1 MRSLPFF
8 PRLTLPLPVALA
20 LTLAAGC
27 GGGET
32 ASTTSSSGAGGC
44 GAFPVPAWLADSKI
58 LVSGGTV
65 ENDDCRKGICRHNE
79 NTDLVRFHG
88 DVYLVH
94 RTAHSQVLGPN
105 SALHIYK
112 STDSGITLQE
122 TAVILAPVDRDIRD
136 PHFYVEGDTLFIK
149 TLTRL
154 PVNSTRDTNVDT
166 IAMISSSPDGATWSD
181 LAAITP
187 ATWSLWRIKESK
199 GIFYSAAYEDGD
211 KSVWLYTSPD
221 GKVWT
226 KGAQIYGVSA
236 DTPLETEL
244 TFLPS
249 GKLLALVRMDGN
261 DGEILGDTGRHRTK
275 VCRAD
280 APYSAFDCPTEISDQ
295 ATRVTAP
302 GVGVPRASITA
313 GKITAKVLPLPSYD
327 RTSIRPPAP
336 CTMRWLMASPRPVP
350 FSLVVKKGMKRFSS
364 TFCEMPGPLSATL
377 SSTKAS
383 SDAGPPERVPR
394 PRRTRVETAILP
406 RPFIACEALRT
417 RFIST

>member
-8 PRLTLPLPVALA
+8 SRLA
-20 LTLAAGC
+20 LPFLAAVALAAGC
-27 GGGET
+27 GGGEAAT
-32 ASTTSSSGAGGC
+32 TTSSSSGGAGG
-44 GAFPVPAWLADSKI
+44 GSAFPVPAWLAGSKI
-58 LVSGGTV
+58 LVNGGTV

-88 DVYLVH
+88 DIYLVH

-112 STDSGITLQE
+112 STDSGVTFQE
-122 TAVILAPVDRDIRD
+122 TAVILAPIDRDIRD
-136 PHFYVEGDTLFIK
+136 PHFYIQGDTLFIK

-154 PVNSTRDTNVDT
+154 PVNSTRDSNVDT

-211 KSVWLYTSPD
+211 KSVWLTTSPD

-249 GKLLALVRMDGN
+249 GKILALVRMDGN
-261 DGEILGDTGRHRTK
+261 DDEILGDTGRHRTK

-280 APYSAFDCPTEISDQ
+280 APYTAFDCPTEIGDQ
-295 ATRVTAP
+295 RLDGPVSFFHDKRLFVVARKHLGANDRKRTSLFEIKGDLESGPLTAAEVGELPSAGDTSYAGVVDLDATRTLVTW
-302 GVGVPRASITA
+302 
-313 GKITAKVLPLPSYD
+313 Y
-327 RTSIRPPAP
+327 
-336 CTMRWLMASPRPVP
+336 
-350 FSLVVKKGMKRFSS
+350 
-364 TFCEMPGPLSATL
+364 
-377 SSTKAS
+377 S
-383 SDAGPPERVPR
+383 SD
-394 PRRTRVETAILP
+394 VEKDEGWAFGLFDTSDIWQGTIDFAKIP
-406 RPFIACEALRT
+406 
-417 RFIST
+417 

>member
-8 PRLTLPLPVALA
+8 SRLALPVLAA
-20 LTLAAGC
+20 LTVAAGC

-32 ASTTSSSGAGGC
+32 ASTTSSSSGAGG
-44 GAFPVPAWLADSKI
+44 GSAFPVPAWLADSKI

-79 NTDLVRFHG
+79 NTDLARFHG
-88 DVYLVH
+88 DIYLVH

-105 SALHIYK
+105 SALHIYR
-112 STDSGITLQE
+112 STDSGVTFKE
-122 TAVILAPVDRDIRD
+122 TAVILAPIDRDIRD
-136 PHFYVEGDTLFIK
+136 PHFYIQGDTLFIK

-154 PVNSTRDTNVDT
+154 PVNSTRDSNVDT
-166 IAMISSSPDGATWSD
+166 IAMMSSSPDGATWSV

-249 GKLLALVRMDGN
+249 GKILALVRMDGN
-261 DGEILGDTGRHRTK
+261 DDEILGDTGRHRTR

-280 APYSAFDCPTEISDQ
+280 APYTAFDCPTEIGDQ
-295 ATRVTAP
+295 RLDGPVSFFHGKRLFGVARKHLGANDHKRTSLFEIKGDLESGPLTAAEVGELPSAGDTSYAGVVDLDATRTLVTW
-302 GVGVPRASITA
+302 
-313 GKITAKVLPLPSYD
+313 Y
-327 RTSIRPPAP
+327 
-336 CTMRWLMASPRPVP
+336 
-350 FSLVVKKGMKRFSS
+350 
-364 TFCEMPGPLSATL
+364 
-377 SSTKAS
+377 S
-383 SDAGPPERVPR
+383 SDVERDEGWAFGLFDTSDIWQGTIDFAKIP
-394 PRRTRVETAILP
+394 
-406 RPFIACEALRT
+406 
-417 RFIST
+417 